1 MIAPTAIIAGLGLSL
16 DMDIIDVEGATGDY
30 NTNLMNKASNIN
42 AFQNLALNLL
52 IKIMILGFYI

>member
-42 AFQNLALNLL
+42 AF
-52 IKIMILGFYI
+52 

>member
-30 NTNLMNKASNIN
+30 NTNL
-42 AFQNLALNLL
+42 NL
-52 IKIMILGFYI
+52 IF